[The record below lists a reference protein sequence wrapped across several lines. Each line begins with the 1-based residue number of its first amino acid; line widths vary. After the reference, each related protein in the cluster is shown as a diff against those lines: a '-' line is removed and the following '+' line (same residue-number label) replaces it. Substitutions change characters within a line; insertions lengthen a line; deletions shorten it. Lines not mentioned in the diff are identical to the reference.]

1 MSVKLHVGNLP
12 YGLSNQELEELFE
25 RVGVVKSVNIVIDRD
40 TGRSRGFAFVEME
53 SAESAV
59 SAIDALNGCEVNGR
73 QITVNEAGSQ
83 SGVGLGAATNA
94 LKRSGSPRPI
104 WLGRTN

>member
-25 RVGVVKSVNIVIDRD
+25 RVGVVKSVNIVVDRD

-59 SAIDALNGCEVNGR
+59 SAIDALNGADVGGR
-73 QITVNEAGSQ
+73 QISVSEA
-83 SGVGLGAATNA
+83 
-94 LKRSGSPRPI
+94 RPE
-104 WLGRTN
+104 